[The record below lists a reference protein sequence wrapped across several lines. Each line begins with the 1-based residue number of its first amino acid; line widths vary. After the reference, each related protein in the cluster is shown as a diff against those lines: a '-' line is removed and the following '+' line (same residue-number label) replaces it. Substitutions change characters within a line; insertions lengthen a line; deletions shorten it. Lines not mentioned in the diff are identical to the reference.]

1 MGGTERVTVGSF
13 KAKTK
18 EFFSQELIGDY
29 ENTNLIGNI
38 SIMKGEIYLHLY
50 ITISDLNNNAFGGHL
65 NSAIIGAARGFVIEK
80 IEGKIERTFNE

>member
-65 NSAIIGAARGFVIEK
+65 NSAIIN
-80 IEGKIERTFNE
+80 TT